1 MEIGGFD
8 TTKNGLR
15 ISVDW
20 LSFTIKTF
28 TDWKTLS
35 DYFGLSLEHFQD
47 DMIGSYGY
55 KKRARHMLY
64 DISFLYD
71 GNDDMGIHVD
81 VSGSA
86 VGYFLQ
92 CYLNKNTCAVTPFGS
107 VAYEVTSFDDTV
119 LSDLLKDIL
128 DMGQL
133 SRLDLAIDDIG
144 CNYYTLSEL
153 REVFYNDLYTS
164 RFRGGYT
171 EIYKHSKSGCS
182 GSTFYFGSVNSDMRI
197 RIYDKQ
203 LEQNSKKNDSV
214 RIPWTRWEIQLRKE
228 RATVTASF
236 LAVGQ
241 TLPDVACGILS
252 NYLRLIVKDNV
263 RDSRC
268 STAPKWSDFLAG
280 IKKIRICQPVAEK
293 NLDDKKKWLMKFVA
307 PTLSTIYE
315 LDGDLSFIYSMI
327 KYGSLHRS
335 IQLQKLIQSS
345 QYTELCQVE

>member
-20 LSFTIKTF
+20 LSFTVKTF

-64 DISFLYD
+64 DISILYD

-92 CYLNKNTCAVTPFGS
+92 CYLNKNTCSVTPFGS

-119 LSDLLKDIL
+119 LSDLLKEIL

-144 CNYYTLSEL
+144 GNYYLLPEL
-153 REVFYNDLYTS
+153 CEIFHKNLYTS
-164 RFRGGYT
+164 RFRTYKEVYEATKT
-171 EIYKHSKSGCS
+171 ECT
-182 GSTFYFGSVNSDMRI
+182 GSTIYLGSTKSEMLI

-203 LEQNSKKNDSV
+203 LEQNSKKNGSV
-214 RIPWTRWEIQLRKE
+214 QTHWTRWEIQLRKE
-228 RATVTASF
+228 RATVAGSF
-236 LAVGQ
+236 LAAGQ

-252 NYLRLIVKDNV
+252 NYLRLIIKDNV

-268 STAPKWSDFLAG
+268 STASKWSNFLAG

-335 IQLQKLIQSS
+335 IQLQKLIQAS

>member
-1 MEIGGFD
+1 MLIGGFD

-20 LSFTIKTF
+20 LSFTVKTF
-28 TDWKTLS
+28 TDWETLS
-35 DYFGLSLEHFQD
+35 DYFGLSLNHFQD
-47 DMIGSYGY
+47 DMIGAYGY

-92 CYLNKNTCAVTPFGS
+92 CYLDKNTCSVTPFGS
-107 VAYEVTSFDDTV
+107 VAYEVTSFDDTI
-119 LSDLLKDIL
+119 LGDLLKEIL

-133 SRLDLAIDDIG
+133 SRLDLAVDDVG
-144 CNYYTLSEL
+144 CQYYTLSEL
-153 REVFYNDLYTS
+153 REVFHNGLYTS
-164 RFRGGYT
+164 RFRK
-171 EIYKHSKSGCS
+171 YKEVFEASKIECT
-182 GSTFYFGSVNSDMRI
+182 GSTIYLGSTKSEMLI

-203 LEQNSKKNDSV
+203 LEQSAQT
-214 RIPWTRWEIQLRKE
+214 PWTRWEIQLRKE
-228 RATVTASF
+228 RATVAASF
-236 LAVGQ
+236 LAAGQ
-241 TLPDVACGILS
+241 TLPDVACGIFS

-280 IKKIRICQPVAEK
+280 VKKLRICQPVLEK

-315 LDGDLSFIYSMI
+315 SDGDLSFIYSMI

-335 IQLQKLIQSS
+335 IQLQKLVQAY
-345 QYTELCQVE
+345 QYAELYQVE